1 MNLILNKTNLASL
14 FTFTL
19 LLATSLG
26 LSSCKGGTCAAV
38 MSALEDA
45 DSDCVAD
52 SGDNCPLIYNPSQFD
67 GDEDGMGYTC
77 DVDDGDDSVGPATLV
92 ASPFFTK
99 NQGNS
104 AAHYIIPRELPQN
117 SMVFDLVSTS
127 CSYYL
132 VGCDDQFLGYLNPDK
147 DDESSIANPDG
158 VYGDFTSDVS
168 ITNETSFFGRSF
180 TSCSAFN
187 PNAKYPPVLFCESTT
202 DETIF
207 AGYLTDNPLIP
218 YAISTCDI
226 LADLGI
232 ISSSCE

>member
-19 LLATSLG
+19 LLAASLG

-38 MSALEDA
+38 ISALEDA

-77 DVDDGDDSVGPATLV
+77 DVDDGDDSVGPAALV
-92 ASPFFTK
+92 TSPFFTK
-99 NQGNS
+99 NQNDTTTR
-104 AAHYIIPRELPQN
+104 YIAPTEVPQAT
-117 SMVFDLVSTS
+117 VAFDLDTNN

-132 VGCDDQFLGYLNPDK
+132 VGCNDQFLGFLNPDK
-147 DDESSIANPDG
+147 DDENSIANPTG
-158 VYGDFTSDVS
+158 VYGDFASDAA
-168 ITNETSFFGRSF
+168 ITNEMGFFGRAF

-187 PNAKYPPVLFCESTT
+187 PNAKYPPALFCESTSGEAT
-202 DETIF
+202 F
-207 AGYLTDNPLIP
+207 AGYLTESLQKPDAVP
-218 YAISTCDI
+218 ACDT
-226 LADLGI
+226 LFDLGI
-232 ISSSCE
+232 ESPACE